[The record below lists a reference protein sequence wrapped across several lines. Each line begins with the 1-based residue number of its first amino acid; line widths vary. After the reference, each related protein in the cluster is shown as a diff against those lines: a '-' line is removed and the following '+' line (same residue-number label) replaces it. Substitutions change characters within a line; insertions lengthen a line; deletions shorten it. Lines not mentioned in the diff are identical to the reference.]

1 MKQLRE
7 NEGIEHSLLLTMAVI
22 AGLTVA
28 NCYYNQPLLEMIR
41 HDMGV
46 SQHEANLITVITQIG
61 YALGL
66 CFLIPMG
73 DLYSRRRIIVINMSV
88 AAVMAVFI
96 AFSQRVWIVWG
107 ASLLLG
113 ACSVIPQFFIPIAG
127 QYSEKKNKGRNMGI
141 VLSGLLTGILA
152 SRVVSGYVGEWL
164 GWREMFIIA
173 ALIMI
178 VCLILTLKIMP
189 QIDSNYVGT
198 YRGLMKSVFHI
209 VASNAR
215 IRLYAIRA
223 AFSFGSM
230 MAIWSCLAFR
240 LAQAPFFSG
249 SEMVGTLGMC
259 GIAGALAASGLGKL
273 VNQWGIRKLSL
284 YGACLQLV
292 AWTTA
297 YLFGDT
303 YMGLIVA
310 IILVD
315 IGLQCLQLSNQSGC
329 IQEMPEAS
337 NRANT
342 IFMTTYFIGGS
353 FGTYCAGLAWT
364 HEGWMGVCA
373 VGAVLAA
380 ISISITICSK
390 KISC

>member
-1 MKQLRE
+1 MKQLKE
-7 NEGIEHSLLLTMAVI
+7 NKGIERSLLLTMAVI

-46 SQHEANLITVITQIG
+46 SQHEANLITVVTQIG

-198 YRGLMKSVFHI
+198 YRGLIKSVFHI

-230 MAIWSCLAFR
+230 MTIWSCLAFR

-380 ISISITICSK
+380 ISLSITICSTK
-390 KISC
+390 

>member
-1 MKQLRE
+1 MKQLKE
-7 NEGIEHSLLLTMAVI
+7 NKGIERSLLLTMAVI

-46 SQHEANLITVITQIG
+46 SQHEANLITVVTQIG

-88 AAVMAVFI
+88 AVVMAVFI

-380 ISISITICSK
+380 ISLSITICSTK
-390 KISC
+390 

>member
-1 MKQLRE
+1 MKQLKE
-7 NEGIEHSLLLTMAVI
+7 NKGIERSLLLTMAVI

-46 SQHEANLITVITQIG
+46 SQHEANLITVVTQIG

-88 AAVMAVFI
+88 AAVMAIFI

-152 SRVVSGYVGEWL
+152 SRVISGYVGEWL

-209 VASNAR
+209 VANNAR

-380 ISISITICSK
+380 ISLSITICNK

>member
-1 MKQLRE
+1 MKQLKE
-7 NEGIEHSLLLTMAVI
+7 NKGIERSLLLTMAVI

-46 SQHEANLITVITQIG
+46 SQHEANLITVVTQIG

-66 CFLIPMG
+66 CFMIPMG
-73 DLYSRRRIIVINMSV
+73 DLYSRRRIIVINMSI

-380 ISISITICSK
+380 ISLSITICNTK
-390 KISC
+390 

>member
-1 MKQLRE
+1 MKQLKE
-7 NEGIEHSLLLTMAVI
+7 DKGIERSLLLTMAVI

-46 SQHEANLITVITQIG
+46 SQHEANLITVVTQIG

-88 AAVMAVFI
+88 AAVMAVII
-96 AFSQRVWIVWG
+96 AFAQKVWIVWG

-173 ALIMI
+173 AFIMI
-178 VCLILTLKIMP
+178 VCMILTLKIMP
-189 QIDSNYVGT
+189 QIESNYVGT

-209 VASNAR
+209 VTNNAR

-310 IILVD
+310 IIMVD

-380 ISISITICSK
+380 ISLSITICSTK
-390 KISC
+390 

>member
-1 MKQLRE
+1 MKQLKE
-7 NEGIEHSLLLTMAVI
+7 NKGIERSLLLTMAVI

-46 SQHEANLITVITQIG
+46 SQHEANLITVVTQIG

-230 MAIWSCLAFR
+230 MAIWSCLAFH

-297 YLFGDT
+297 YLFGNT

-380 ISISITICSK
+380 ISLSITICSTK
-390 KISC
+390 

>member
-1 MKQLRE
+1 MKQLKE
-7 NEGIEHSLLLTMAVI
+7 NEGIERSLLLTMAVI

-46 SQHEANLITVITQIG
+46 SQHAANLITVVTQIG

-88 AAVMAVFI
+88 AAVMAVII
-96 AFSQRVWIVWG
+96 AFAQKVWIVWG

-127 QYSEKKNKGRNMGI
+127 QYSEKKNKSRNMGI

-152 SRVVSGYVGEWL
+152 SRVISGYVGEWL

-178 VCLILTLKIMP
+178 VCMILTLKIMP
-189 QIDSNYVGT
+189 QIDSNYIGT

-209 VASNAR
+209 VANNAR

-273 VNQWGIRKLSL
+273 VNQWGIRRISL
-284 YGACLQLV
+284 YGACLQLG

-380 ISISITICSK
+380 ISLSITICNK
-390 KISC
+390 K

>member
-1 MKQLRE
+1 MKQLKE
-7 NEGIEHSLLLTMAVI
+7 NEGIERSLLLTMAVI

-46 SQHEANLITVITQIG
+46 SQHAANLITVVTQIG

-310 IILVD
+310 IIMVD

-380 ISISITICSK
+380 ISLSITICSTK
-390 KISC
+390 

>member
-1 MKQLRE
+1 MNQLKE
-7 NEGIEHSLLLTMAVI
+7 NKGIERRLLLTMAVI

-46 SQHEANLITVITQIG
+46 SQHEANLITVVTQIG

-310 IILVD
+310 IIMVD

-380 ISISITICSK
+380 ISLSITICSTK
-390 KISC
+390 

>member
-1 MKQLRE
+1 MKQLKE
-7 NEGIEHSLLLTMAVI
+7 NEGIERSLLLTMAVI

-46 SQHEANLITVITQIG
+46 SQHAANLITVVTQIG

-178 VCLILTLKIMP
+178 VCMILTLKIMP
-189 QIDSNYVGT
+189 QIDSNYIGT

-209 VASNAR
+209 VANNAR

-273 VNQWGIRKLSL
+273 VNQWGIRRMSL

-303 YMGLIVA
+303 YLGLIVA

-380 ISISITICSK
+380 ISLSITICSTK
-390 KISC
+390 

>member
-7 NEGIEHSLLLTMAVI
+7 NEGIERSLLLTMAVI

-41 HDMGV
+41 QDMGV
-46 SQHEANLITVITQIG
+46 SQHEANLITVVTQIG

-127 QYSEKKNKGRNMGI
+127 QYSEKKNKSRNMGI

-164 GWREMFIIA
+164 GWREMYIIA

-178 VCLILTLKIMP
+178 VCMILTLKIMP

-240 LAQAPFFSG
+240 LAQAPFFSS

-364 HEGWMGVCA
+364 NEGWMGVCA

-380 ISISITICSK
+380 ISLSITICNTK
-390 KISC
+390 

>member
-1 MKQLRE
+1 MKQLKE
-7 NEGIEHSLLLTMAVI
+7 NKGIERSLLLTMAVI

-46 SQHEANLITVITQIG
+46 SQHEANLITVVTQIG

-209 VASNAR
+209 VANNAR

-380 ISISITICSK
+380 ISLSITIWSTK
-390 KISC
+390 

>member
-1 MKQLRE
+1 MKQLKE
-7 NEGIEHSLLLTMAVI
+7 NKGIERSLLLTMAVI

-41 HDMGV
+41 HDMSV
-46 SQHEANLITVITQIG
+46 SQHEANLITVVTQIG

-230 MAIWSCLAFR
+230 MTIWSCLAFR

-380 ISISITICSK
+380 ISLSITICSTK
-390 KISC
+390 

>member
-1 MKQLRE
+1 MKQLKE
-7 NEGIEHSLLLTMAVI
+7 DKGIERSLLLTMAVI

-46 SQHEANLITVITQIG
+46 NQHEANLITVVTQIG

-380 ISISITICSK
+380 ISLSITICSTK
-390 KISC
+390 

>member
-1 MKQLRE
+1 MKQLKE
-7 NEGIEHSLLLTMAVI
+7 NEGIERSLLLTMAVI

-46 SQHEANLITVITQIG
+46 SQHAANLITVVTQIG

-88 AAVMAVFI
+88 AAVMAVII
-96 AFSQRVWIVWG
+96 AFAQKVWIVWG

-127 QYSEKKNKGRNMGI
+127 QYSEKKNKSRNMGI

-178 VCLILTLKIMP
+178 VCMILTLKIMP
-189 QIDSNYVGT
+189 QIDSNYIGT

-273 VNQWGIRKLSL
+273 VNQWGIRRMSL

-292 AWTTA
+292 AWATA

-380 ISISITICSK
+380 ISLCITICSK
-390 KISC
+390 K

>member
-7 NEGIEHSLLLTMAVI
+7 NEGIERSLLLTMAVI

-46 SQHEANLITVITQIG
+46 SQHEANLITVVTQIG

-88 AAVMAVFI
+88 AAVMAIFI

-209 VASNAR
+209 VANNAR

-380 ISISITICSK
+380 ISLSITICSTK
-390 KISC
+390 

>member
-1 MKQLRE
+1 MKQLKE
-7 NEGIEHSLLLTMAVI
+7 NKGIERSLLLTMAVI

-46 SQHEANLITVITQIG
+46 SQHEANLITVVTQIG

-127 QYSEKKNKGRNMGI
+127 QYSEKKNKGRNMGF

-373 VGAVLAA
+373 VGAVLVA
-380 ISISITICSK
+380 ISLCITICSTK
-390 KISC
+390 

>member
-1 MKQLRE
+1 MKQLKE
-7 NEGIEHSLLLTMAVI
+7 NEGIERSLLLTMAVI

-46 SQHEANLITVITQIG
+46 SQHAANLITVVTQIG

-88 AAVMAVFI
+88 AAVMAVII
-96 AFSQRVWIVWG
+96 AFAQKVWIVWG

-127 QYSEKKNKGRNMGI
+127 QYSEKKNKSRNMGI

-152 SRVVSGYVGEWL
+152 SRVISGYVGEWL

-178 VCLILTLKIMP
+178 VCMILTLKIMP

-209 VASNAR
+209 IASNAR
-215 IRLYAIRA
+215 ICLYAIRA

-273 VNQWGIRKLSL
+273 VNQWGIRRMSL

-303 YMGLIVA
+303 YLGLIVA

-380 ISISITICSK
+380 ISLSITICSTK
-390 KISC
+390 

>member
-1 MKQLRE
+1 MKQLKE
-7 NEGIEHSLLLTMAVI
+7 NKGIERSLLLTMAVI

-46 SQHEANLITVITQIG
+46 SQHETNLITVVTQIG

-303 YMGLIVA
+303 YTGLIVA

-380 ISISITICSK
+380 ISLSITICNK

>member
-1 MKQLRE
+1 MKQLKE
-7 NEGIEHSLLLTMAVI
+7 NEGIERSLLLAMASI

-46 SQHEANLITVITQIG
+46 SQHETNLITVVTQIG

-66 CFLIPMG
+66 CLLIPMG
-73 DLYSRRRIIVINMSV
+73 DLYSRRRIIVANMTV
-88 AAVMAVFI
+88 AAIMAIII
-96 AFSQRVWIVWG
+96 AVAHKVWIVWG

-127 QYSEKKNKGRNMGI
+127 QYSEEKHKSRNMGI

-152 SRVVSGYVGEWL
+152 SRVVSGFVGEWL
-164 GWREMFIIA
+164 GWREMFFIA
-173 ALIMI
+173 ALVMI
-178 VCLILTLKIMP
+178 LCMFLTLKIMP
-189 QIDSNYVGT
+189 QIKSNYVGT
-198 YRGLMKSVFHI
+198 YKGLMVSVFNI
-209 VASNAR
+209 VKNNGR
-215 IRLYAIRA
+215 IRLYAVRA

-259 GIAGALAASGLGKL
+259 GIAGALAASGVGKL
-273 VNQWGIRKLSL
+273 VNQWGIRKMSI

-292 AWTTA
+292 AWSVA

-303 YMGLIVA
+303 FMGLVVA

-315 IGLQCLQLSNQSGC
+315 VGLQCLQLSNQSGC
-329 IQEMPEAS
+329 IQEIPQAS

-353 FGTYCAGLAWT
+353 FGTYYAGLAWT

-373 VGAVLAA
+373 VGAILAT
-380 ISISITICSK
+380 ISLCITCFNRRSI
-390 KISC
+390 

>member
-1 MKQLRE
+1 MKQLKE
-7 NEGIEHSLLLTMAVI
+7 NEGIERSLLLTMAVI

-46 SQHEANLITVITQIG
+46 SQHAANLITVVTQIG

-88 AAVMAVFI
+88 AAVMAVII
-96 AFSQRVWIVWG
+96 AFAQRVWIVWG

-127 QYSEKKNKGRNMGI
+127 QYSEKKNKSRNMGI

-178 VCLILTLKIMP
+178 VCMILTLKIMP
-189 QIDSNYVGT
+189 QIDSNYIGT

-209 VASNAR
+209 VANNAR

-273 VNQWGIRKLSL
+273 VNQWGIRRMSL

-380 ISISITICSK
+380 ISLSITICSK
-390 KISC
+390 K

>member
-1 MKQLRE
+1 MKQLKE
-7 NEGIEHSLLLTMAVI
+7 NKGIERSLLLTMAVI

-46 SQHEANLITVITQIG
+46 SQHEANLITVVTQIG

-230 MAIWSCLAFR
+230 MTIWSCLAFR

-380 ISISITICSK
+380 ISLSITICNTK
-390 KISC
+390 

>member
-1 MKQLRE
+1 MKQLKE
-7 NEGIEHSLLLTMAVI
+7 NEGIERSLLLTMAVI

-46 SQHEANLITVITQIG
+46 SQHAANLITVVTQIG

-88 AAVMAVFI
+88 AAVMAVII
-96 AFSQRVWIVWG
+96 AFAQRVWIVWG

-127 QYSEKKNKGRNMGI
+127 QYSEKKNKSRNMGI

-152 SRVVSGYVGEWL
+152 SRVISGYVGEWL

-178 VCLILTLKIMP
+178 VCMILTLKIMP
-189 QIDSNYVGT
+189 QIGSNYAGT

-273 VNQWGIRKLSL
+273 VNQWGIRRMSI

-303 YMGLIVA
+303 YLGLIVA

-380 ISISITICSK
+380 ISLFITICSTK
-390 KISC
+390 

>member
-1 MKQLRE
+1 MKQLKE
-7 NEGIEHSLLLTMAVI
+7 NKGIERSLLLTMAVI

-46 SQHEANLITVITQIG
+46 SQHEANLITVVTQIG

-297 YLFGDT
+297 YIFGDT

-380 ISISITICSK
+380 ISLSITICNTK
-390 KISC
+390 